1 MASKLLFDRR
11 FKIIID
17 NGETIKTI
25 ETNDADGSEQATL
38 DIEFTV
44 VKTADIKSN
53 TAELT
58 IRNLSKYSRDFVV
71 KNCNLELHA
80 GYKDAIGLIYK
91 GTVEFVSHTKQGP
104 DWESKLVC
112 RDGALQWRESGI
124 SIAIAKG
131 TTIDQIIDKLVTAAT
146 LAPNVEAK
154 FREINKLAKAKI
166 DNRPTKQ
173 GTTAV
178 KATAKSL
185 STGFQRYADID
196 QAARKKQLEAQK
208 RAATVKANQSPQ
220 AIALEKAEILKGATL
235 QILSQF
241 ASSFGMKAIMS
252 DQAISIMPV
261 GSAFDE
267 DLIYLTPDSGLIGSP
282 EPIEKGGYRF
292 LSLLRY
298 DFRLSSDVAVLS
310 DEAQGLYRIKR
321 IEYSG
326 QRRGQ
331 NWYATIEADPI

>member
-1 MASKLLFDRR
+1 MTNANLFDRR
-11 FKIIID
+11 FKIVID

-25 ETNDADGSEQATL
+25 ETADDQTNSEL

-53 TAELT
+53 TAEIT
-58 IRNLSKYSRDFVV
+58 IRNLSKYSRDFVT
-71 KNCNLELHA
+71 KNCNVELYA
-80 GYKDAIGLIYK
+80 GYKDNIGLIYK
-91 GTVEFVSHTKQGP
+91 GTVEFVSHVKQAS
-104 DWESKLVC
+104 DWNSKIVC

-131 TTIDQIIDKLVTAAT
+131 TTVDQIIDKLITAAT

-235 QILSQF
+235 QILDVF
-241 ASSFGMKAIMS
+241 AKTFNMKAVLN
-252 DQAISIMPV
+252 DQSISILPV

-267 DLIYLTPDSGLIGSP
+267 DLIYLTPESGLIGSP

-292 LSLLRY
+292 VSLLRF
-298 DFRLSSDVAVLS
+298 DFRLLSDVAVLS

-321 IEYSG
+321 VEYDG
-326 QRRGQ
+326 QKRGQ